1 VHGSLTDDGAV
12 LDDHPRLGFAII
24 GAVLAALVF
33 LVVLIVHG
41 GGSAVDGC
49 AGYQLAPSAADAG
62 IAPVDRSAGAS
73 RSAARVPFR
82 VSPGW
87 ATRVGAA
94 TGIPAPAM
102 AAYGSVE
109 LRLRR
114 ALPGCHLAWNTLAGI
129 GWVESQHGTI
139 GGRTLLADGRSST
152 PVLGPALNGQ
162 GFAAIRSTPE
172 SAAWH
177 GDTRWEH
184 AVGPL
189 QFIPSTW
196 QRWAADGDG
205 DGVADPLDLDDAA
218 LAAGRYLCA
227 DGHDLATASGWNAAV
242 HSYNHDA
249 SYVLSVL
256 NAANTYAARAR

>member
-1 VHGSLTDDGAV
+1 MIEE
-12 LDDHPRLGFAII
+12 HPRLGFAVL

-33 LVVLIVHG
+33 VVLLIGG
-41 GGSAVDGC
+41 GGSAVDGTGITYR
-49 AGYQLAPSAADAG
+49 AAPAPASTGA
-62 IAPVDRSAGAS
+62 APVTRSAGAS
-73 RSAARVPFR
+73 RSARRTSYAVNPA
-82 VSPGW
+82 W
-87 ATRVGAA
+87 ASRVGAA
-94 TGIPAPAM
+94 VGIPAPAM

-109 LRLRR
+109 LRLHAEQPR
-114 ALPGCHLAWNTLAGI
+114 CHLAWNTLAGI

-139 GGRTLLADGRSST
+139 GGRTLQADGRSST
-152 PVLGPALNGQ
+152 PVIGPALNGQ
-162 GFAAIRSTPE
+162 GFAAIRSTPA

-177 GDTRWEH
+177 GDNTWEH

-196 QRWAADGDG
+196 ARWAADGDG
-205 DGVADPLDLDDAA
+205 DGVEDPLDLDDAA

-227 DGHDLATASGWNAAV
+227 DGHDLATVSGWNAAI

-256 NAANTYAARAR
+256 DAANTYAGRVRS